1 MKYINF
7 KQIREQLRQ
16 NRFFTFLSLFGVS
29 IPVMIV
35 MVMIVKTE
43 LYINP
48 GGPEKDNDQMLFLNR
63 TKIRMEEGRASG
75 FVNLGII
82 EKYFSEIAPKGSM
95 AFSSST
101 LTAIFLENE
110 VLDVPVRY
118 TNADFWDIFDFHFVD
133 GSHYNLDNVSNKDN
147 VVVISRNL
155 SRKVFG
161 MQEAVGKTMEV
172 EGGAYRIIGVVEE
185 VTSLA
190 MNAYSEIWMPYTVKS
205 HRMSDP
211 EEIAK
216 AAGGY
221 SVAFRAS
228 EHWDFDQIKSDVER
242 VRTRLNQINGED
254 AEIFFGGPAPATE
267 NYFRGFRDLETY
279 EGNLLNFLAIAG
291 KALMILFLP
300 ALNLMSLNLTRIQ
313 ERSQEIA
320 IRKAF
325 GATRKRMALQ
335 IMGENAVL
343 TILGGLIGLLM
354 AYMVMYFF
362 KDQVFAGVFIRNADQ
377 ATIQINYVAFLLV
390 MGVSL
395 VFSILSGLIPSLRI
409 SRLQPAYVLKGGEL

>member
-1 MKYINF
+1 MKYIHL

-35 MVMIVKTE
+35 MIMIVKVE
-43 LYINP
+43 LSINP
-48 GGPEKDNDQMLFLNR
+48 GGPEKDNDQMLFLSR
-63 TKIRMEEGRASG
+63 TKVRMEGDRAIG
-75 FVNLGII
+75 YVNLGII
-82 EKYFSEIAPKGSM
+82 EKYFSEIAPEGSL
-95 AFSSST
+95 AFSRST
-101 LTAIFLENE
+101 LTPVFLENE
-110 VLDVPVRY
+110 VLDVPIRY
-118 TNADFWDIFDFHFVD
+118 TNADFWDIFDFRFVE
-133 GSHYNLDNVSNKDN
+133 GSHYNHEKVRNKDN

-155 SRKVFG
+155 RRKLFG
-161 MQEAVGKTMEV
+161 MQDAVGETMEL
-172 EGGAYRIIGVVEE
+172 EGETYRVIGVVED

-190 MNAYSEIWMPYTVKS
+190 LNAYSEVWLPYTIKS
-205 HRMSDP
+205 FKSLDP
-211 EEIAK
+211 GEIAK
-216 AAGGY
+216 SAGGY
-221 SVAFRAS
+221 RVTFRAS
-228 EHWDFDQIKSDVER
+228 EDWDFDQIQSDVER
-242 VRTRLNQINGED
+242 VRSRLNQINGEQ
-254 AEIFFGGPAPATE
+254 AEILFGGPAPAAE
-267 NYFRGFRDLETY
+267 SYFRGFRDPETY
-279 EGNLLNFLAIAG
+279 EGNLLNYLALAG
-291 KALMILFLP
+291 KALLILFLP

-325 GATRKRMALQ
+325 GATRKRMAFQ

-343 TILGGLIGLLM
+343 TILGGLTGLMM
-354 AYMVMYFF
+354 AYGVMYFF
-362 KDQVFAGVFIRNADQ
+362 KDQIFAGFFIRNADQ

>member
-63 TKIRMEEGRASG
+63 TKVRMEEGRVSG

-118 TNADFWDIFDFHFVD
+118 TNADFWDVFDFHFVD
-133 GSHYNLDNVSNKDN
+133 GSHYNLDNVGNKDN

-172 EGGAYRIIGVVEE
+172 EGGTYRIIGVVED

-228 EHWDFDQIKSDVER
+228 ENWDFDQIKSDVER

-267 NYFRGFRDLETY
+267 NYFRGFRDPETY
-279 EGNLLNFLAIAG
+279 EGNLMNYLALAG

-325 GATRKRMALQ
+325 GATRKRMAFQ

-362 KDQVFAGVFIRNADQ
+362 KDQVFAGFFIRNADQ